1 MKTLKLTFIFLLSSI
16 FCLPL
21 FSQNSNSTNNIEYFT
36 QKFLNARSLK
46 NVEELKNLLSLLE
59 NEIKNNSNKSSNYV
73 KIRTLLSEVYFEYG
87 QLLNDNKLKE
97 RYYNLALQEA
107 KDIIKADPEN
117 GKAYFIAAMSSA
129 ALIDF
134 VNVFQKL
141 QLMNDF
147 DFYIERAIKYTQD
160 NLDKAIAYIAKG
172 VRFMNPPWPFYDYKK
187 AEDSFKEAEKYATNY
202 SGLYLNWGQLYLK
215 MNDKKKAEEMLRKV
229 LTMEPHPFFI
239 KQHEDNVKIA
249 KQLLGLIK

>member
-1 MKTLKLTFIFLLSSI
+1 MKTLKLTFIFLLSNI

-36 QKFLNARSLK
+36 QKFLNTRSSK
-46 NVEELKNLLSLLE
+46 NIEELKNLLSLLE

-97 RYYNLALQEA
+97 RHYNLALQEA

-172 VRFMNPPWPFYDYKK
+172 VRFMNPPWPF
-187 AEDSFKEAEKYATNY
+187 
-202 SGLYLNWGQLYLK
+202 
-215 MNDKKKAEEMLRKV
+215 
-229 LTMEPHPFFI
+229 
-239 KQHEDNVKIA
+239 
-249 KQLLGLIK
+249 